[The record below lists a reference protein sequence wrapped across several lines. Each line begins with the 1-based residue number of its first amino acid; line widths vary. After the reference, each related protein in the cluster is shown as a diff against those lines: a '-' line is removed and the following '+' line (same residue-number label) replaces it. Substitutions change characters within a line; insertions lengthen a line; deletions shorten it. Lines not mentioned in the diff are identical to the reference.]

1 LIALETNLNFN
12 APTRSQTAVVIMT
25 QKFVFVSGNFFVL
38 HPGHIRF
45 LKFAAELAG
54 KFTIGVRSTRPSD
67 RYPTVEERIDALQ
80 SVGLADEVVEIEST
94 LEHTLRRLRPDVV
107 VKGREYQ
114 TVNNVESE
122 ILKEWGGELVFSSGE
137 STYSGAD
144 FLEENHLSPH
154 AFKFKRPSD
163 FARRHDCDYDRIIAI
178 TEQFPN
184 LKVVVVG
191 DTIVDEYVTCE
202 ALGMSREDPTLVI
215 SPRQI
220 DRFLGGA
227 GIVAAHA
234 AALGATT
241 RFFSITG
248 NDLISTFAYDQ
259 LKIHGVET
267 YLVSDDSRPT
277 TLKKRYRCEGK
288 TLLRVSDLRQHEI
301 SGAIQQ
307 QLLAKLEPAITD
319 ADVLIFSDFNYGCLP
334 QNFVEVCAAWGKKY
348 DCVISADSQS
358 SSQLGDIS
366 RFHGT
371 HLVTPTEHELRVSL
385 RDQVSGLSTL
395 GKTLLER
402 SRGHNA
408 LVTLGA
414 SGVLVVTQDRSADE
428 ADRVPALNRSP
439 VDVSGAGDSLLVAA
453 TLTLAAKGNIYEAA
467 LLGSFAAAIQ
477 TSRLGNTP
485 IQVEELQQV
494 IH

>member
-1 LIALETNLNFN
+1 
-12 APTRSQTAVVIMT
+12 MT
-25 QKFVFVSGNFFVL
+25 TKCVFVSGNFFIL

-45 LKFAAELAG
+45 LKFAAELGG
-54 KFTIGVRSTRPSD
+54 KLTIGVRSTQPSD
-67 RYPTVEERIDALQ
+67 RYPSVEERIEALR
-80 SVGLADEVVEIEST
+80 SVGLADEVVAVEST
-94 LEHTLRRLRPDVV
+94 LEETLRRLRPDIV

-114 TVNNVESE
+114 TVKNSE
-122 ILKEWGGELVFSSGE
+122 PEVLREWGGELVFSSGE
-137 STYSGAD
+137 STYSGSD
-144 FLEENHLSPH
+144 FLTDSQSTTELLN
-154 AFKFKRPSD
+154 FKRPAD
-163 FARRHDCDYDRIIAI
+163 FARRHDCDYDRIMSI
-178 TEQFPN
+178 TRRFTT

-215 SPRQI
+215 SPRHT

-227 GIVAAHA
+227 GIVAAHS
-234 AALGATT
+234 AALGAKTK
-241 RFFSITG
+241 FLSVTG
-248 NDLISTFAYDQ
+248 NDLISTYVHDQ
-259 LKIHGVET
+259 LSRQGVDT
-267 YLVSDDSRPT
+267 FLVNDDSRPT
-277 TLKKRYRCEGK
+277 TLKRRYRCEGK
-288 TLLRVSDLRQHEI
+288 TLLRVSDLRQHET
-301 SGAIQQ
+301 SGAIQER
-307 QLLAKLEPAITD
+307 LLAELEPAIAN

-334 QNFVEVCAAWGKKY
+334 QNFVETCITWGKQHQ
-348 DCVISADSQS
+348 CVIAADSQS

-366 RFHGT
+366 RYHGM

-402 SRGHNA
+402 SQGHGA

-414 SGVLVVTQDRSADE
+414 SGVLVVTREHSADE
-428 ADRVPALNRSP
+428 ADRVPALNPTP

-453 TLTLAAKGNIYEAA
+453 TLTLAAGGNIYDSA

-485 IQVEELQQV
+485 IQVTELQRV